1 VSRWWFV
8 VFALAIAAGVIGMA
22 FNGVIVSAEGTRLP
36 GTHTIYEDGSYTGC
50 LPRHTCN
57 D

>member
-50 LPRHTCN
+50 LPAAICN